1 MLKRSRKV
9 VNLEAINFSIILLN
23 MDRSD
28 IGLKLLISS
37 ASPPLWI
44 GITLAILFLSG
55 KIPSLKEELQI
66 SISGIEISFLEI
78 FISLIGIEQ
87 GPDDLESSNELII
100 LIISCLFVG
109 EIKKEVG
116 NLFKVDEFF
125 IRSLRFRNVFI

>member
-1 MLKRSRKV
+1 M
-9 VNLEAINFSIILLN
+9 
-23 MDRSD
+23 
-28 IGLKLLISS
+28 
-37 ASPPLWI
+37 
-44 GITLAILFLSG
+44 FLSG